1 MTLPALSW
9 KKSERPTAVL
19 IAAAGSLMIAGGIW
33 WYVTVVSQSDRM
45 RPIPFSAAEW
55 RNAQAGAA
63 NVRIRMINDLLSR
76 YPFIGRTRQQVIGL
90 LGEPQKTGYFKDW
103 DLVYLLGPERSW
115 MGIDSEWLVLRL
127 NKDGTVTD
135 AKVMSD

>member
-1 MTLPALSW
+1 MIHRRR
-9 KKSERPTAVL
+9 ERGPAVL
-19 IAAAGSLMIAGGIW
+19 IAAMGSLIIAGGIW
-33 WYVTVVSQSDRM
+33 WYVKVESHSERM
-45 RPIPFSAAEW
+45 KPMPFSTAEW
-55 RNAQAGAA
+55 RDAQAGAA

-76 YPFIGRTRQQVIGL
+76 YPLIGRTRQQVIGL
-90 LGEPQKTGYFKDW
+90 LGEPQKTVYFKDW

-135 AKVMSD
+135 AKDMSD